1 MPSRGLTRRSWYSG
15 TALVVTISALAWSL
29 GLPGFLSY
37 ARADAITNLSDTI
50 STSRPGL
57 DANHTIVFTA
67 PTDITDDDSTL
78 TITFPSGFDLTDVDE
93 DDIDID
99 GDGTDLETAATCA
112 ATDEVG
118 VSVVGQVV
126 TFQFCTGDGVSVAS
140 TSVVTIE
147 IGDSAT
153 HDDDDGPGAD
163 KINNQSTPDSY
174 EIVLGGTWGNQGT
187 TQIAIIE
194 GVVVTGQVET
204 NLVFTIDGV
213 DAGEDA
219 NGDNTTGTTTSTA
232 IPFGTTTPDVEYVMA
247 QDLQVTT
254 NAADGFAVTVY
265 ADGDLEGTTGAII
278 DAIVDGS
285 GTSTPIVWPE
295 PSGTSG
301 DETTYGH
308 WGISS
313 NDSTLSADDEFGS
326 QLYAGDFIGTP
337 REVMYATTS
346 VNGTGAGVGTARVGY
361 KLEITTLQEADT
373 QYETR
378 LVYIITPIF

>member
-1 MPSRGLTRRSWYSG
+1 MPSRGLSRRSWYSY
-15 TALVVTISALAWSL
+15 TACIVALSVLAWSL

-57 DANHTIVFTA
+57 DANHTIEFTA
-67 PTDITDDDSTL
+67 PTDIIDNDETL
-78 TITFPSGFDLTDVDE
+78 TVTMPAGFDLTGVDE
-93 DDIDID
+93 DDIDIADD
-99 GDGTDLETAATCA
+99 GVDLETSQDCN

-118 VSVVGQVV
+118 VSVLGQVI
-126 TFQFCTGDGVSVAS
+126 TFQFCNGDGVSVAS
-140 TSVVTIE
+140 ASVVTIE
-147 IGDSAT
+147 IGDNAT
-153 HDDDDGPGAD
+153 HDGTGAD
-163 KINNQSTPDSY
+163 QINNQNTPDAY

-204 NLVFTIDGV
+204 NLVFSISGV

-219 NGDNTTGTTTSTA
+219 NGDSTTGTTTSTA

-247 QDLQVTT
+247 QDVQVTT
-254 NAADGFAVTVY
+254 NAADGFAVTVS

-278 DAIVDGS
+278 DAIVDGD
-285 GTSTPIVWPE
+285 GTSTPVSWPNPGQVW
-295 PSGTSG
+295 GDDTS
-301 DETTYGH
+301 YGH

-313 NDSTLSADDEFGS
+313 DDPTLSADDEFGS
-326 QLYAGDFIGTP
+326 QLYAGNFIDNA
-337 REVMYATTS
+337 REVLYATTS
-346 VNGTGAGVGTARVGY
+346 ADGTQTGVGTTRVGY
-361 KLEITTLQEADT
+361 KLEVSTLQEADQ

-378 LVYIITPIF
+378 LVYVVTPIF